1 MQAGA
6 GIELHAVVG
15 ERVRAGQPLF
25 TLHTDDPAR
34 FDRAL
39 ASLEDA
45 WTVADTAPEPRES
58 VLLERVGLH

>member
-1 MQAGA
+1 
-6 GIELHAVVG
+6 VVG

-25 TLHTDDPAR
+25 SLHTDDPAR

-45 WTVADTAPEPRES
+45 WTVTGGEPEPRES
-58 VLLERVGLH
+58 VVLERIGD